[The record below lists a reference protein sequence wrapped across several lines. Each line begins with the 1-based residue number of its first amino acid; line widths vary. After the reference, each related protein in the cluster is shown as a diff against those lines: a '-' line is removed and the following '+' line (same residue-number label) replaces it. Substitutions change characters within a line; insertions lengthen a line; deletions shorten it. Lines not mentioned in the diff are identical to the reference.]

1 MLNKIHIYYRDALK
15 LLNVKAKRGM
25 AVRFLY
31 GGGLCF
37 GLLDPVSNIVAN
49 TLIPYKRCTRKEG
62 RLDKREPVAVPK
74 GMLKDLERRSL
85 DALVNFLIR
94 FFPNLAECQAVRYLL
109 LADADLLVASRIVL
123 CDVGM
128 RRFGSS
134 EVVVQEA
141 LSMALK
147 CAVLAAR
154 HPEPDRLVRAWST
167 LSSRHVVLLTQIHNR
182 SSSYLLRNLA
192 RLLGGHQ
199 SGGDGFEDM
208 WLPWHLAAARDPGGP
223 CTVPFKHTSF
233 LKRTLQDM
241 IHGFYLQAL
250 ARLPAGELR
259 SRFHRSLV
267 KAGSCY
273 GPLDPVSNIII
284 NTIWYDAAFPPTRKL
299 ERDKIGNLSLHRME
313 NCSLYGLAS
322 FLCTRYHQIDFHQ
335 AVRCLLR
342 ADANLIL
349 ADPNLGTENAIL
361 AAFSLVGSQMLGC
374 KAPGICSPLDQD
386 RFTQALHPDTGIEQA
401 FLAAAKAS
409 HHPNPDAQVKFLT
422 SCRQM
427 LGSVFSLLQGS
438 TQLSSKD
445 VNLLAAL
452 LCPEPPC
459 EKPLL
464 PFPLTDYPACELDR
478 MHTRILKKV
487 NSVLNEYAPP
497 LANGDSIYQLHDLCA
512 TSKHSK
518 GAGVLFFAELSN
530 DGKGTSF
537 CCPVSLPQSCAGQ
550 VRCLYCDY
558 VGARIVHP
566 VGEDFHGHK
575 HEFEKMVCGEDP
587 CDDEFDPA
595 LTQPYY
601 TNMDMINNSRTSREI
616 HRSKYNEDGQRISS
630 GEEEDIFDI
639 PLNIED
645 DIPNAE
651 RPPTVESP
659 ETDEPGSDSPTEE
672 EKSALARKQHE
683 DLVSNEL
690 KYRKDMEELESQE
703 RREAMRLKKEKNK
716 EEEK

>member
-464 PFPLTDYPACELDR
+464 PFPLTDYPA
-478 MHTRILKKV
+478 
-487 NSVLNEYAPP
+487 S
-497 LANGDSIYQLHDLCA
+497 

-537 CCPVSLPQSCAGQ
+537 CLSRVLAPIMRWTSPLP
-550 VRCLYCDY
+550 YCDY

-601 TNMDMINNSRTSREI
+601 TNMDMINNSRNMAEMVIDSIKEDSLYDDSFVFCGNRIRKSLSCESSRDHVPLWMFALI
-616 HRSKYNEDGQRISS
+616 PSS
-630 GEEEDIFDI
+630 S
-639 PLNIED
+639 LC
-645 DIPNAE
+645 
-651 RPPTVESP
+651 
-659 ETDEPGSDSPTEE
+659 
-672 EKSALARKQHE
+672 
-683 DLVSNEL
+683 
-690 KYRKDMEELESQE
+690 
-703 RREAMRLKKEKNK
+703 
-716 EEEK
+716 

>member
-1 MLNKIHIYYRDALK
+1 
-15 LLNVKAKRGM
+15 M

-134 EVVVQEA
+134 EAVVQEA
-141 LSMALK
+141 LSMAFK
-147 CAVLAAR
+147 CSALAAR
-154 HPEPDRLVRAWST
+154 HPEPDRLVRAWSA

-208 WLPWHLAAARDPGGP
+208 WLPWHLAAARDPGRP
-223 CTVPFKHTSF
+223 CPVPFKHTSF
-233 LKRTLQDM
+233 LKRTLKDM

-299 ERDKIGNLSLHRME
+299 ERDMIGNLSLHRME

-374 KAPGICSPLDQD
+374 KSAGICSPLDQD
-386 RFTQALHPDTGIEQA
+386 RFTQALHPDTGIEEA

-427 LGSVFSLLQGS
+427 LGSIFSLLLGS
-438 TQLSSKD
+438 TELSSKD

-452 LCPEPPC
+452 LCPEPPR

-464 PFPLTDYPACELDR
+464 PFPLTDYPAASC
-478 MHTRILKKV
+478 
-487 NSVLNEYAPP
+487 
-497 LANGDSIYQLHDLCA
+497 
-512 TSKHSK
+512 
-518 GAGVLFFAELSN
+518 
-530 DGKGTSF
+530 
-537 CCPVSLPQSCAGQ
+537 SLTGQ

-601 TNMDMINNSRTSREI
+601 TNMDMINNSCNMAEMVIDSIKEDSLYDDSFVFCGNRIHKSLSCESSRDHVPLWMFALI
-616 HRSKYNEDGQRISS
+616 PSS
-630 GEEEDIFDI
+630 S
-639 PLNIED
+639 LC
-645 DIPNAE
+645 
-651 RPPTVESP
+651 
-659 ETDEPGSDSPTEE
+659 
-672 EKSALARKQHE
+672 
-683 DLVSNEL
+683 
-690 KYRKDMEELESQE
+690 
-703 RREAMRLKKEKNK
+703 
-716 EEEK
+716 

>member
-1 MLNKIHIYYRDALK
+1 
-15 LLNVKAKRGM
+15 M

-134 EVVVQEA
+134 EAVVQEA
-141 LSMALK
+141 LSMAFK
-147 CAVLAAR
+147 CSALAAR
-154 HPEPDRLVRAWST
+154 HPEPDRLVRAWSA

-208 WLPWHLAAARDPGGP
+208 WLPWHLAAARDPGRP
-223 CTVPFKHTSF
+223 CPVPFKHTSF
-233 LKRTLQDM
+233 LKRTLKDM

-299 ERDKIGNLSLHRME
+299 ERDMIGNLSLHRME

-374 KAPGICSPLDQD
+374 KSAGICSPLDQD
-386 RFTQALHPDTGIEQA
+386 RFTQALHPDTGIEEA

-409 HHPNPDAQVKFLT
+409 HHPNPDAQ
-422 SCRQM
+422 
-427 LGSVFSLLQGS
+427 
-438 TQLSSKD
+438 
-445 VNLLAAL
+445 
-452 LCPEPPC
+452 
-459 EKPLL
+459 
-464 PFPLTDYPACELDR
+464 DY
-478 MHTRILKKV
+478 
-487 NSVLNEYAPP
+487 
-497 LANGDSIYQLHDLCA
+497 IYQLHVICAVNTEVSGPVYREDVSSVPPHVYYHTHVNFIA

-537 CCPVSLPQSCAGQ
+537 CCPVSLPQPCAGQ

-601 TNMDMINNSRTSREI
+601 TNMDMINNSCNMAEMVIDSIKEDSLYDDSFVFCGNRIHKSLSCESSRDHVPLWMFALI
-616 HRSKYNEDGQRISS
+616 PSS
-630 GEEEDIFDI
+630 S
-639 PLNIED
+639 LC
-645 DIPNAE
+645 
-651 RPPTVESP
+651 
-659 ETDEPGSDSPTEE
+659 
-672 EKSALARKQHE
+672 
-683 DLVSNEL
+683 
-690 KYRKDMEELESQE
+690 
-703 RREAMRLKKEKNK
+703 
-716 EEEK
+716 